1 MPHFFVAPSS
11 SSLLPPSPP
20 FPTSLHFLRSSPIR
34 IHSSSSFSQPSY
46 NNSISSSASSS
57 VLTTKVEDRSISQQ
71 EKLLVIMGTTG
82 SGKSKL
88 SIDLSTTGGFHTE
101 IVNCDKI
108 HIYKGLDITTNK
120 ITVEEQQGVRHH
132 LIGEFEG
139 YFTPHQFR
147 LAAKKTVTDISS
159 KGNLPVLVGGS
170 NSFIHA
176 VVAER
181 FHTGFKVFD
190 GSRNRIS
197 PKLRYDTCFI
207 WIDVAFPVLFE
218 YLDRRVDKLVEAG
231 MVEELAEFFASESW
245 VNKAGL
251 VEAICVPEFEHYFEL
266 VKNGNC
272 SDAERKMVYEEAVR
286 EVKENTC
293 HLAERQIEKI
303 TQLKRCGW
311 NLHRIDATE
320 AVKVSMESPL
330 LGDEVW
336 EREVVQPSAK
346 IVKQFLD
353 K

>member
-1 MPHFFVAPSS
+1 
-11 SSLLPPSPP
+11 
-20 FPTSLHFLRSSPIR
+20 
-34 IHSSSSFSQPSY
+34 
-46 NNSISSSASSS
+46 
-57 VLTTKVEDRSISQQ
+57 
-71 EKLLVIMGTTG
+71 MGTTG

-147 LAAKKTVTDISS
+147 LAAQKTVTDISS

-176 VVAER
+176 VV
-181 FHTGFKVFD
+181 G
-190 GSRNRIS
+190 NRIS

-286 EVKENTC
+286 EVKENTR

-320 AVKVSMESPL
+320 AVKVSN
-330 LGDEVW
+330 EVW

>member
-1 MPHFFVAPSS
+1 
-11 SSLLPPSPP
+11 
-20 FPTSLHFLRSSPIR
+20 
-34 IHSSSSFSQPSY
+34 
-46 NNSISSSASSS
+46 
-57 VLTTKVEDRSISQQ
+57 
-71 EKLLVIMGTTG
+71 MGTTG

-139 YFTPHQFR
+139 YSTPHQFR
-147 LAAKKTVTDISS
+147 LVAQKTITDISS

-170 NSFIHA
+170 NSFIHV

-181 FHTGFKVFD
+181 FHLGFK
-190 GSRNRIS
+190 
-197 PKLRYDTCFI
+197 RYDTCFI

-231 MVEELAEFFASESW
+231 MVDELAEFFASKSW

-266 VKNGNC
+266 VKNGNR
-272 SDAERKMVYEEAVR
+272 SDVERKMVYEEAVR

>member
-1 MPHFFVAPSS
+1 
-11 SSLLPPSPP
+11 
-20 FPTSLHFLRSSPIR
+20 
-34 IHSSSSFSQPSY
+34 
-46 NNSISSSASSS
+46 
-57 VLTTKVEDRSISQQ
+57 
-71 EKLLVIMGTTG
+71 MGTTG

-176 VVAER
+176 VV
-181 FHTGFKVFD
+181 G
-190 GSRNRIS
+190 NRIS

-320 AVKVSMESPL
+320 AVKVSN
-330 LGDEVW
+330 EVW

>member
-1 MPHFFVAPSS
+1 
-11 SSLLPPSPP
+11 
-20 FPTSLHFLRSSPIR
+20 
-34 IHSSSSFSQPSY
+34 
-46 NNSISSSASSS
+46 
-57 VLTTKVEDRSISQQ
+57 
-71 EKLLVIMGTTG
+71 MGTTG

-101 IVNCDKI
+101 IINCDKI

-147 LAAKKTVTDISS
+147 LVAQKTVMDISS

-176 VVAER
+176 VV
-181 FHTGFKVFD
+181 G
-190 GSRNRIS
+190 NRIS

-231 MVEELAEFFASESW
+231 MAEELAEFFASESW

-320 AVKVSMESPL
+320 AAKVSN
-330 LGDEVW
+330 EVW

>member
-1 MPHFFVAPSS
+1 
-11 SSLLPPSPP
+11 
-20 FPTSLHFLRSSPIR
+20 
-34 IHSSSSFSQPSY
+34 
-46 NNSISSSASSS
+46 
-57 VLTTKVEDRSISQQ
+57 
-71 EKLLVIMGTTG
+71 MGTTG

-176 VVAER
+176 
-181 FHTGFKVFD
+181 
-190 GSRNRIS
+190 
-197 PKLRYDTCFI
+197 RYDTCFI

-266 VKNGNC
+266 
-272 SDAERKMVYEEAVR
+272 DAERKMVYEEAVR

>member
-1 MPHFFVAPSS
+1 
-11 SSLLPPSPP
+11 
-20 FPTSLHFLRSSPIR
+20 
-34 IHSSSSFSQPSY
+34 
-46 NNSISSSASSS
+46 
-57 VLTTKVEDRSISQQ
+57 
-71 EKLLVIMGTTG
+71 MGTTG

-139 YFTPHQFR
+139 YSTPHQFR
-147 LAAKKTVTDISS
+147 LVAQKTITDISS

-170 NSFIHA
+170 NSFIH
-176 VVAER
+176 VVV
-181 FHTGFKVFD
+181 G
-190 GSRNRIS
+190 NRIS

-231 MVEELAEFFASESW
+231 MVDELAEFFASKSW

-266 VKNGNC
+266 VKNGNR
-272 SDAERKMVYEEAVR
+272 SDVERKMVYEEAVR

-320 AVKVSMESPL
+320 AVKVSN
-330 LGDEVW
+330 EVW